1 MILLRM
7 LITAHDL
14 LAVRGLWNTELCMVL
29 FAMLSEGIGYAA
41 ALRAYAEFS
50 GRSFASIERT
60 MEEAART
67 AGFWEGARYILE
79 ECYREGIR

>member
-1 MILLRM
+1 MRM

-14 LAVRGLWNTELCMVL
+14 LAVRGLWNDELCMVL
-29 FAMLSEGIGYAA
+29 FAMLAEGIGYAE

-50 GRSFASIERT
+50 GRSCACIERT
-60 MEEAART
+60 MEEAVRI
-67 AGFWEGARYILE
+67 AGFWTGARYILE

>member
-1 MILLRM
+1 MKK

-14 LAVRGLWNTELCMVL
+14 LAFRGLWNTEMCMVL

-41 ALRAYAEFS
+41 ALRAYAEFI